1 MKILL
6 GRSRAVRIGIALAAM
21 TPGITIMLMTVPG
34 RNFFVMMA
42 GLGIL
47 VAMAFGVLW
56 GIGAL
61 SREFSGGG
69 G

>member
-42 GLGIL
+42 GLGML
-47 VAMAFGVLW
+47 GALMFGVLW
-56 GIGAL
+56 GIGML
-61 SREFSGGG
+61 VREFSE
-69 G
+69 

>member
-21 TPGITIMLMTVPG
+21 TPGITLMLMTVPG
-34 RNFFVMMA
+34 RNFFMMMA
-42 GLGIL
+42 GLGMFGAL
-47 VAMAFGVLW
+47 MFGVLW

>member
-21 TPGITIMLMTVPG
+21 TPGITLMLMTVPG

-61 SREFSGGG
+61 SREFSE
-69 G
+69 